1 MLSMYVNRKKGLGTD
16 RNSDGVNV
24 VMELGGKEE
33 NHVGYGKEKKPV
45 EEGRGYF
52 GVSNDDRKYFIG
64 RRADG
69 RGGRG
74 RK

>member
-1 MLSMYVNRKKGLGTD
+1 MYVNRKKGFGTH
-16 RNSDGVNV
+16 RNSDEVNV
-24 VMELGGKEE
+24 MMELGDKEE
-33 NHVGYGKEKKPV
+33 NHVGYGKEKELV
-45 EEGRGYF
+45 EKDGDYF
-52 GVSNDDRKYFIG
+52 GVSDDDRKYFIG